1 MKREDREVER
11 IRIPNR
17 VANSPVALPDLM
29 LAAPLLSRLLLGAS
43 VPGLALQ
50 AAAFGAY
57 AGSAAKDWFRRL
69 GVRKIEFLAVYG
81 ADVGHL
87 PAMSLEARR
96 AEIAIFTRKLNEV
109 YRPLEVPRPEL
120 AERVNEALTS
130 YIAGITGQRV
140 ETSDAIRSFML
151 AQLLFPFAL
160 GGCDFISGDVA
171 IFRDTGIFEP
181 HVIAHEF
188 SHRKGY
194 FKELEAQGLAYLALV
209 ASDDPVLVQSA
220 YSERLHRQLRVVARK
235 EAGEGEAGE
244 NHFHDLVDRADLKPE
259 LRWAFHA
266 LVPRLSAVER
276 GMTVVMRRL
285 YDERMRLTGQNGLSD
300 YDEGFTRFLY
310 AVENNAA

>member
-1 MKREDREVER
+1 MTASDQGVER

-17 VANSPVALPDLM
+17 VAHSPVALPDVM

-43 VPGLALQ
+43 GPGLAIQ
-50 AAAFGAY
+50 AAALGAY
-57 AGSAAKDWFRRL
+57 AGSAAKDWIRRL
-69 GVRKIEFLAVYG
+69 GVRKIDFLAVFG

-87 PAMSLEARR
+87 PAMPLAARR
-96 AEIAIFTRKLNEV
+96 SEIAVYARRVNEL
-109 YRPLEVPRPEL
+109 YRPIEMPRDEL
-120 AERVNEALTS
+120 AARVNEALTR

-151 AQLLFPFAL
+151 AQFFFPFAL

-171 IFRDTGIFEP
+171 IFRDTGVFEP

-194 FKELEAQGLAYLALV
+194 FKELEAQALAYLSLE
-209 ASDDPVLVQSA
+209 ASDDPLLVQSA
-220 YSERLHRQLRVVARK
+220 FCERLHRQLRVVARK
-235 EAGEGEAGE
+235 EAGSGAAGE
-244 NHFHDLVDRADLKPE
+244 DHYHDLVDRADLRPE

-266 LVPRLSAVER
+266 LVPRLSSAER
-276 GMTVVMRRL
+276 AMTTVMRRL
-285 YDERMRLTGQNGLSD
+285 YDERMRLTGQNGITD

-310 AVENNAA
+310 GFENGGA